1 MYFGRA
7 EMSDLAL
14 PLSMPTLP
22 ILARRNLSD
31 RRQPM
36 KKIFAAAAFS
46 LALAAGGTLGV
57 SAANAQNAERVYDNG
72 PVWTISQVETKPGM
86 FDDYMKYLS
95 TTWRQIQEAEKKSG
109 RVLSYKVL
117 SVDSPRDHEAD
128 VILMVEYKNM
138 AAFDRT
144 GAEQDAATAAAFGS
158 TVKANQSSV
167 ARETLR
173 VLRGSQ
179 TARELVFTK

>member
-1 MYFGRA
+1 
-7 EMSDLAL
+7 
-14 PLSMPTLP
+14 
-22 ILARRNLSD
+22 
-31 RRQPM
+31 M
-36 KKIFAAAAFS
+36 KMLFAAAAAS
-46 LALAAGGTLGV
+46 LALAGGTLSV
-57 SAANAQNAERVYDNG
+57 SAANAQSAERVYDNG
-72 PVWTISQVETKPGM
+72 TVWTISQVETKPGM

-95 TTWRQIQEAEKKSG
+95 TTWRQIQEADKKAG
-109 RVLSYKVL
+109 RVLSYRVL
-117 SVDSPRDHEAD
+117 TVNSPRDHEPD

-138 AAFDRT
+138 AVFDRT
-144 GAEQDAATAAAFGS
+144 QADQDAATAAAFGT